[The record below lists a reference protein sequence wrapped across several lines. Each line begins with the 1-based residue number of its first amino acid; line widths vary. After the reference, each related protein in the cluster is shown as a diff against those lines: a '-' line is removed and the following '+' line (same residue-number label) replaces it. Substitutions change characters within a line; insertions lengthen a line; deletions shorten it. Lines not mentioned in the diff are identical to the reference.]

1 MKSFAH
7 LKNGIVFEIL
17 AVPDKRLIQ
26 ESTEVEVLEN
36 EGDAEGVGRVAR
48 LETNVESI
56 EVANTVSDMYT
67 PDFVATLVDITD
79 LAKKPQAGWK
89 YENGEF
95 LAPTDAADPEIARQ
109 AILAQ
114 ILALEQ
120 AHQPRAVRETALGIS
135 GGLERLQDIENQIA
149 GLRAQ
154 L

>member
-1 MKSFAH
+1 MKNFAH
-7 LKNGIVFEIL
+7 LQNGIVFEIL

-26 ESTEVEVLEN
+26 QSTEVQVVEN
-36 EGDAEGVGRVAR
+36 EGDAEGVGRVTR
-48 LETNVESI
+48 LELDIQSI
-56 EVANTVSDMYT
+56 EVANSVSDMYT

-79 LAKKPQAGWK
+79 LANKPQAGWQ

-95 LAPTDAADPEIARQ
+95 HSPADETDPEIARE

-120 AHQPRAVRETALGIS
+120 AHQPRAIRETALGIA
-135 GGLERLQDIENQIA
+135 GGLERLQEIENQIA